1 MLIRSIFFVLLMWSS
16 LVALAGPSPVAT
28 ALLPNVVSV
37 SATINNTTGK
47 GFAIIV
53 GESSDKYYFA
63 TADHVVRGR
72 SPRDR
77 TQEISV
83 QFYQAEALKFVAEL
97 HSVSD
102 RKTDVAFITVRKHQN
117 GMQLAADQN
126 RPPLVLFRWDAMG
139 GVENDQVG
147 QPVSSI
153 GANANWQ
160 FVSGTAD
167 VESQATPFYFVR
179 NLEVDKGSSGSPLL
193 DKNGIIGLLSERDVD
208 TTKVISL
215 AHIKA
220 VAERYGI
227 PWNLTERRTETDL
240 SGRWLTQEKWAD
252 DTDFNGSTMIDIQR
266 LDLVRFKVTAPETGT
281 QGYGI
286 LDGNRVRVWW
296 QSDLW
301 GDEFGEFT
309 IHRDGSNSV
318 SLTGRAADEESDEEY
333 LIRVTRL
340 NIKSH
345 PASSTSGPQG
355 CWNIAGLGSMV
366 VNPDNTTVSG
376 PFRGRLSVRSNTQ
389 YDILWDRFVDALQLS
404 DDGHALQGGNNYG
417 WPVLSQRVSGSANS
431 VVGDWNWGGTVAT
444 FKPDGTLL
452 MHNIIAGRWIKT
464 AQGFEIHW
472 LSRLGYFI
480 NLAPGASSF
489 SGSMAIRFETTQPV
503 PDIIINTINGQ
514 RC

>member
-1 MLIRSIFFVLLMWSS
+1 MLIRLITFALIMFSS
-16 LVALAGPSPVAT
+16 LAALASPSPVAKS
-28 ALLPNVVSV
+28 LLPNVASV
-37 SATINNTTGK
+37 SATINNVTGK
-47 GFAIIV
+47 GFAIII

-72 SPRDR
+72 SPRDK
-77 TQEISV
+77 TQKISV

-102 RKTDVAFITVRKHQN
+102 RKADVAFFTVRKHQN
-117 GMQLAADQN
+117 SMQLDTNQD

-139 GVENDQVG
+139 GVENDQIG

-153 GANANWQ
+153 GANTKWQ
-160 FVSGTAD
+160 YISGTAK
-167 VESQATPFYFVR
+167 VASQATPFYYVG

-193 DKNGIIGLLSERDVD
+193 DKHGIIGLLSEHDAN
-208 TTKVISL
+208 TTKVVSL

-227 PWNLTERRTETDL
+227 PWNLTERRAETDL

-252 DTDFNGSTMIDIQR
+252 DTDFNGSTVVDIQR

-286 LDGNRVRVWW
+286 VYGNRVRVWW
-296 QSDLW
+296 QSNLW
-301 GDEFGEFT
+301 GDEFGEFA

-333 LIRVTRL
+333 QIRAIRKNKKGQL
-340 NIKSH
+340 
-345 PASSTSGPQG
+345 SSSGAGLQG

-366 VNPDNTTVSG
+366 VNPDNSSVSG
-376 PFRGRLSVRSNTQ
+376 PFHGRVSSRSNHQ
-389 YDILWDRFVDALQLS
+389 YDILWDRFVDTLRIS
-404 DDGHALQGGNNYG
+404 GDGRALQGDNNYG
-417 WPVLSQRVSGSANS
+417 WPVLSQRVSGYGNS

-444 FKPDGTLL
+444 FKPDGTLF
-452 MHNIIAGRWIKT
+452 MHNIIAGRWVKT
-464 AQGFEIHW
+464 AQGVEIHW

-480 NLAPGASSF
+480 NFAPGASSIF
-489 SGSMAIRFETTQPV
+489 GSMGIRFETTPPV